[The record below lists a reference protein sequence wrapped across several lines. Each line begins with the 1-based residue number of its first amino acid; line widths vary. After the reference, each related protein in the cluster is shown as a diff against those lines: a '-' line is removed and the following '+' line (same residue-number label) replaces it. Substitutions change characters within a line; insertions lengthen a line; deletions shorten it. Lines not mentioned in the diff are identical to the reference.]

1 MINYLI
7 LYLIMITNQGNRIIR
22 AMFFHCD
29 ISMLKYNF
37 YRNRKTILNLF
48 KLRLISLFK
57 INLLITILLTIGLDL
72 LYLLSSGFNILILLL
87 ITISTIIISN
97 FFSIFYMSLYY
108 LIQPFT
114 NNMKDRNF
122 KFNLIII
129 LTYVFIYEIALNF
142 DINIVIATISC
153 IIACIISTILFL
165 LSVYTKAHK
174 TFKLRNE

>member
-1 MINYLI
+1 MERHEQILKGNTKIFSIILI
-7 LYLIMITNQGNRIIR
+7 FLFIISSLVLIIVPQSKEAFSDAITNHYMYFLYLIMITNQGNRIIR

-57 INLLITILLTIGLDL
+57 INLLITI
-72 LYLLSSGFNILILLL
+72 
-87 ITISTIIISN
+87 STIIISN

-129 LTYVFIYEIALNF
+129 LRY
-142 DINIVIATISC
+142 
-153 IIACIISTILFL
+153 
-165 LSVYTKAHK
+165 
-174 TFKLRNE
+174 